1 VIDQP
6 LGEEN
11 NELEQLQ
18 YLQMI
23 VEVRQKAFMQIVYGL
38 LWWSGSAIAMYFALS
53 TTGDSVYWFGGALGS
68 LFHWYRAFR
77 MINATHKA
85 GAKPLIKK
93 EAVLIGVTAFLVI
106 FSTATIV
113 PEYFRIDSPT
123 IGTCWGDV
131 GKGYMAPVA
140 CWSSSAVEKTMAFA
154 DIPEECPS
162 SSSGYLDPMAN
173 EPRIT
178 CLEKN

>member
-1 VIDQP
+1 MVDQP
-6 LGEEN
+6 VGEEN
-11 NELEQLQ
+11 IELQQLE

-23 VEVRQKAFMQIVYGL
+23 ADVRQKAFMQIVYGL

-53 TTGDSVYWFGGALGS
+53 STGDSIYWFGGALGS

-85 GAKPLIKK
+85 GAKLLIKK
-93 EAVLIGVTAFLVI
+93 EAVLIGITAFFVI

-113 PEYFRIDSPT
+113 PEYLRIDSPT
-123 IGTCWGDV
+123 IGTCWGDI
-131 GKGYMAPVA
+131 GDDYFAPVA
-140 CWSSSAVEKTMAFA
+140 CWSSSATQKTIAFA
-154 DIPEECPS
+154 YTPEECPS
-162 SSSGYLDPMAN
+162 STSLYLDPMAN
-173 EPRIT
+173 EQRIT